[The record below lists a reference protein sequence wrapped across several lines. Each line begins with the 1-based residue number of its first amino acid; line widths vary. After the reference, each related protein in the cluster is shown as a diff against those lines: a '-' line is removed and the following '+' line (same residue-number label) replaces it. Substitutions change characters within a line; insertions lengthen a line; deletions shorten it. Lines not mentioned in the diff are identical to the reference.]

1 MNRDEAIEILKT
13 AKRTKL
19 KSAKELQEKGL
30 IPSVIA
36 DAVLR
41 LGEAL
46 EEGIRALE
54 ETRRDWIPV
63 EQDLPDSDRPVL
75 VTIQW
80 TDFDREVT
88 VGEYWDNPT
97 KAAPE
102 SEKGWGTYGDHVT
115 AWREMPEPWRG
126 ERERNERRCTR

>member
-1 MNRDEAIEILKT
+1 MKLILSIPNSDAERTKEAIDMAI
-13 AKRTKL
+13 
-19 KSAKELQEKGL
+19 
-30 IPSVIA
+30 
-36 DAVLR
+36 
-41 LGEAL
+41 EAL
-46 EEGIRALE
+46 SAEAVQE
-54 ETRRDWIPV
+54 WIPV
-63 EQDLPDSDRPVL
+63 SERLPDSDRPVL

-126 ERERNERRCTR
+126 ENDD

>member
-1 MNRDEAIEILKT
+1 MDRDEAIEILKT

-54 ETRRDWIPV
+54 ETRHDWIPV

-75 VTIQW
+75 VTIQ
-80 TDFDREVT
+80 DFDHITGRTGV
-88 VGEYWDNPT
+88 Y
-97 KAAPE
+97 
-102 SEKGWGTYGDHVT
+102 
-115 AWREMPEPWRG
+115 
-126 ERERNERRCTR
+126 

>member
-1 MNRDEAIEILKT
+1 MSDLIERQAAVDEALTFFIEYLGGAFDEDSQRLLAQKMN
-13 AKRTKL
+13 AL
-19 KSAKELQEKGL
+19 PSAE
-30 IPSVIA
+30 PVS
-36 DAVLR
+36 
-41 LGEAL
+41 GE
-46 EEGIRALE
+46 
-54 ETRRDWIPV
+54 WIPV

-80 TDFDREVT
+80 ADFDREVT

-115 AWREMPEPWRG
+115 AWREMPEPY
-126 ERERNERRCTR
+126 REVKE